1 MINQHVPQRWLAWA
15 EVPRALFAMAN
26 LPHHL
31 TELSSAPQGDQRP
44 VFVIPGIGMT
54 DRSTLILRRYL
65 GFLGYKVHAWEL
77 GRNLG
82 AKTIGLRNE
91 RLIERVKFV
100 HNAAQRPVT
109 LIGWS
114 MGGIMARKTSPKTDI
129 SSHLAWFAICGRSIR
144 KQRI

>member
-26 LPHHL
+26 LPYHW

-65 GFLGYKVHAWEL
+65 GFLGYKVQL
-77 GRNLG
+77 GNW
-82 AKTIGLRNE
+82 
-91 RLIERVKFV
+91 
-100 HNAAQRPVT
+100 AAILV
-109 LIGWS
+109 
-114 MGGIMARKTSPKTDI
+114 PKQ
-129 SSHLAWFAICGRSIR
+129 LACAMSG
-144 KQRI
+144 

>member
-15 EVPRALFAMAN
+15 EVPRALLAMAN
-26 LPHHL
+26 LPYHW

-77 GRNLG
+77 GEI
-82 AKTIGLRNE
+82 KSPE
-91 RLIERVKFV
+91 KRL
-100 HNAAQRPVT
+100 
-109 LIGWS
+109 
-114 MGGIMARKTSPKTDI
+114 
-129 SSHLAWFAICGRSIR
+129 
-144 KQRI
+144 